1 MKDDVMGDMMEDYKR
16 LTADDLNDEG
26 CLMLV
31 CEICRE
37 AAADY
42 IQARDNYRRK
52 PGDNRAAANYRVK
65 RNFFLSEYFYKLT
78 GLNGRAVLEGLD
90 RRGDVSWVRGYT
102 QSTGSR

>member
-1 MKDDVMGDMMEDYKR
+1 MKDDVMGEMMEGYKR

-37 AAADY
+37 AAA
-42 IQARDNYRRK
+42 
-52 PGDNRAAANYRVK
+52 NYRVK

-78 GLNGRAVLEGLD
+78 GLNGRSVLEGLD

-102 QSTGSR
+102 TSTGGR

>member
-42 IQARDNYRRK
+42 LQAK
-52 PGDNRAAANYRVK
+52 AALNRHPDDKRAQANYKVK
-65 RNFFLSEYFYKLT
+65 RNFFLSEYFYGLT

-90 RRGDVSWVRGYT
+90 RKRDVQWVRGYT
-102 QSTGSR
+102 TSTVSR